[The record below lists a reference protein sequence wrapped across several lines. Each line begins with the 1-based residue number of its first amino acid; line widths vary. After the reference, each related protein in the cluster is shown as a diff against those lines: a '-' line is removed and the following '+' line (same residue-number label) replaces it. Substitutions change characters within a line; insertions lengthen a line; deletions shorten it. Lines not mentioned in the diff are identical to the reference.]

1 MGMKFGKNPLAVE
14 RNSYLNKNV
23 NVCIVYDLDA
33 WPKIPRRNIAIKN
46 CLFGATG
53 VVKNSNN
60 KKYVYMA
67 MKQHLIGNVSGVLII
82 VLLETL

>member
-33 WPKIPRRNIAIKN
+33 WPKIPLRNIAIKN

-53 VVKNSNN
+53 VVKSSNN